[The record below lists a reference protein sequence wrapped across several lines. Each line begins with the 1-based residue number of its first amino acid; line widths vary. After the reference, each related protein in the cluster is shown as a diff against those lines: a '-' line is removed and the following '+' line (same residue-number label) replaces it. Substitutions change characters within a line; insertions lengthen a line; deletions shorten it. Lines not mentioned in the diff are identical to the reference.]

1 MSYNDYSAIT
11 ANALGRSKTD
21 VSGVGK
27 QGTSSR
33 QINKKTGKLDV
44 IQDVEEDSSI
54 VDMRS
59 TLSDKGRSST
69 YISSTGEDDIMP

>member
-11 ANALGRSKTD
+11 ANTLGRSKTD
-21 VSGVGK
+21 VSGGK